1 MNSLPPFLNIAS
13 EMKSLE
19 KDLEFRLPLL
29 EVFPGG
35 EVRLSCLEVSSVLPV
50 RLHLPLV
57 GKICHL
63 N

>member
-1 MNSLPPFLNIAS
+1 
-13 EMKSLE
+13 MKSLK